1 MGKSETGLADPPP
14 KPSLAMKRFTVTT
27 VTTIALALVGAL
39 ASAQGDLVVET
50 SSGPVQGFRSS
61 NVTSFLGMPSGPV
74 QGLQS
79 SNSNSFNAFLG
90 IPYASA
96 GRWESPEDP
105 DAWSEPFQANQYGP
119 MCPQVN
125 SSVAPVDE
133 LLFADQPWNHAMPP
147 PAQQVQSEDCL
158 RVNVYSPANASA
170 APVMVWI
177 HGGALVTG
185 DSGGF
190 AYPAESLVA
199 KDVVVVTFNYRL
211 GALGYLAHPDF
222 GDTNFGLYDQIKALE
237 WVQKN
242 IAAFGGDPDN
252 VTIFGQS
259 AGGASVA
266 FLLVSPL
273 SEKLFN
279 RAIIQSG
286 DTLQSQNVT
295 AEDAEW
301 MGVAVGEAMGIE
313 AGSNQLEKMKEA
325 PFNDVVIAQEQALS
339 SLFPGLFPALVYIDG
354 KSMETDA
361 LTGFLEGTNHKN
373 VPVIMGTTENEG
385 NLFWAGYVN
394 MSFPIIGFGGAPAL
408 QQYYKTN
415 TTENFEGFVRQ
426 VFKDDAEKVLSLY
439 PADTPVASSEMMM
452 TDTTFT
458 GSTLMIADAMAGRG
472 EDARLYHFTQ
482 KPEGKAGEV
491 LGAFHGSE
499 LPYVG
504 IGSQQINPIVNP
516 VLADYMSSYWT
527 NFAKTG
533 DPNAAGLPEWQSL
546 PSGSVSDWFVLGP
559 EVGTQSIPQQTLEQ
573 TAVVKPIVLDYHQ
586 YQNFVKRYS

>member
-1 MGKSETGLADPPP
+1 MG
-14 KPSLAMKRFTVTT
+14 
-27 VTTIALALVGAL
+27 
-39 ASAQGDLVVET
+39 
-50 SSGPVQGFRSS
+50 
-61 NVTSFLGMPSGPV
+61 
-74 QGLQS
+74 
-79 SNSNSFNAFLG
+79 
-90 IPYASA
+90 
-96 GRWESPEDP
+96 
-105 DAWSEPFQANQYGP
+105 
-119 MCPQVN
+119 
-125 SSVAPVDE
+125 
-133 LLFADQPWNHAMPP
+133 
-147 PAQQVQSEDCL
+147 
-158 RVNVYSPANASA
+158 
-170 APVMVWI
+170 
-177 HGGALVTG
+177 
-185 DSGGF
+185 
-190 AYPAESLVA
+190 
-199 KDVVVVTFNYRL
+199 
-211 GALGYLAHPDF
+211 
-222 GDTNFGLYDQIKALE
+222 
-237 WVQKN
+237 

-266 FLLVSPL
+266 FLLVPPL

-313 AGSNQLEKMKEA
+313 AGSNQLKKMKEA

-354 KSMETDA
+354 KS
-361 LTGFLEGTNHKN
+361 
-373 VPVIMGTTENEG
+373 
-385 NLFWAGYVN
+385 FWAGYVN
-394 MSFPIIGFGGAPAL
+394 MSFPIIGLGGAPAL

-415 TTENFEGFVRQ
+415 TTEKFEGFVRQ

-504 IGSQQINPIVNP
+504 IGSQQINPIVTP

-546 PSGSVSDWFVLGP
+546 PSGSVSERFILGP
-559 EVGTQSIPQQTLEQ
+559 EVGTQSSPQETLEQ
-573 TAVVKPIVLDYHQ
+573 NEAVKPVVLDYLQ
-586 YQNFVKRYS
+586 YEKFVKQYS

>member
-1 MGKSETGLADPPP
+1 MGVKSETGLADPIQ

-79 SNSNSFNAFLG
+79 SNSNSFDAFLG

-96 GRWESPEDP
+96 GRWETPEDP

-119 MCPQVN
+119 MCPQAN
-125 SSVAPVDE
+125 SSAAPVDE

-190 AYPAESLVA
+190 AYPAETLVA

-222 GDTNFGLYDQIKALE
+222 EDTNFGLYDQIKALE

-242 IAAFGGDPDN
+242 IAAFGGDPDS

-279 RAIIQSG
+279 RAIIQSS

-313 AGSNQLEKMKEA
+313 AGSNQLKKMKEA

-361 LTGFLEGTNHKN
+361 
-373 VPVIMGTTENEG
+373 
-385 NLFWAGYVN
+385 
-394 MSFPIIGFGGAPAL
+394 IIGLGGAPAL

-415 TTENFEGFVRQ
+415 TTEKFEGFVRQ

-546 PSGSVSDWFVLGP
+546 PSGSVSEWFILGP
-559 EVGTQSIPQQTLEQ
+559 EVGTQSIPQETLEQ
-573 TAVVKPIVLDYHQ
+573 NEAVKPVVLDYLQ
-586 YQNFVKRYS
+586 YEKFVKQYS